1 MHFLT
6 CDEVSI
12 TPEAEHRVAGR
23 GRLTPV
29 RLQMADAEGVLRR
42 WLSACVTAGGV
53 LAARQTLHA
62 RPLLVAQMLEEWL
75 NHYRRLA

>member
-1 MHFLT
+1 MARG
-6 CDEVSI
+6 
-12 TPEAEHRVAGR
+12 PARAAPAGKSTER
-23 GRLTPV
+23 CACA
-29 RLQMADAEGVLRR
+29 QMADAEGVVRR

-53 LAARQTLHA
+53 LAARQALHA